1 MGFFI
6 DTRSIFTILP
16 PDEYMT
22 SMRKVVAADT
32 ILRVWGARK
41 PLDMKGMVVT
51 ELVTDNGARK
61 RTKIYILGSH
71 KPEALLGE
79 EDAEDL
85 GFIKYYPDGREPT
98 KEEQSIEGDGG
109 RIMKLETR

>member
-1 MGFFI
+1 MG
-6 DTRSIFTILP
+6 
-16 PDEYMT
+16 
-22 SMRKVVAADT
+22 KVVAADT
-32 ILRVWGARK
+32 ILRGWGAWK

-61 RTKIYILGSH
+61 RTKIYIVGGH

-85 GFIKYYPDGREPT
+85 GFIKFNPEGREPT
-98 KEEQSIEGDGG
+98 KE
-109 RIMKLETR
+109 